1 MRALD
6 AGKVEQEIE
15 DVNEGNENEGGEVD
29 DDVNQNI
36 NGVDDENDVEMVV
49 DQFSSSFFRSV
60 SSRDISRKKLSSILT
75 HLMAHAPLKVKN
87 SIIPLR
93 AHVLKCRV
101 KWYYAH

>member
-49 DQFSSSFFRSV
+49 DQS
-60 SSRDISRKKLSSILT
+60 
-75 HLMAHAPLKVKN
+75 
-87 SIIPLR
+87 
-93 AHVLKCRV
+93 
-101 KWYYAH
+101 